1 MIFIKLQKI
10 NSMKKIFFLVAL
22 IAFFSCNEG
31 DDQTIDLTVYNPLL
45 TVVENIANGVSIE
58 GFLNAGVTV
67 ETLLDAGVTITE
79 LLNENVSNSL
89 EIVSSLGAEA
99 LYGLDYAGGY
109 IFHINGND
117 GSLIVATDY
126 SQIGNFSWGDI
137 FSLDTNADIGSGDL
151 NTQLIIDGNLND
163 NSSGGFEF
171 GSDDYA
177 FKVVS
182 DLDYNGYNDWF
193 VPSRDSMSAIYDNVH
208 SLNLGNFDETII
220 YWSSTKIGYDPYVM
234 GFNFDSW
241 GGEPFLGSCASQNG
255 LLIARKVN

>member
-1 MIFIKLQKI
+1 
-10 NSMKKIFFLVAL
+10 MKKIFFSVAF
-22 IAFFSCNEG
+22 IAFFSCNES

-45 TVVENIANGVSIE
+45 TVVENLNNGVAPANIV
-58 GFLNAGVTV
+58 A
-67 ETLLDAGVTITE
+67 
-79 LLNENVSNSL
+79 NVGS
-89 EIVSSLGAEA
+89 EA
-99 LYGLDYAGGY
+99 LYGLDYGGGY
-109 IFHINGND
+109 IFYFDEND
-117 GSLIVATDY
+117 GGLIVATDY
-126 SQIGNFSWGDI
+126 SQTGNFNWGDI

-208 SLNLGNFDETII
+208 SLGLGNFDETII

>member
-1 MIFIKLQKI
+1 
-10 NSMKKIFFLVAL
+10 MKKIFFLVAF
-22 IAFFSCNEG
+22 IAFFSCNES

-45 TVVENIANGVSIE
+45 TVVENLNNGVATADIV
-58 GFLNAGVTV
+58 A
-67 ETLLDAGVTITE
+67 
-79 LLNENVSNSL
+79 NVGS
-89 EIVSSLGAEA
+89 EA
-99 LYGLDYAGGY
+99 LYGLDYGGGY
-109 IFHINGND
+109 IFHFDEND
-117 GSLIVATDY
+117 GGLIVATDY
-126 SQIGNFSWGDI
+126 SQTGNFNWGDI

-208 SLNLGNFDETII
+208 SLGLGNFDETII

-255 LLIARKVN
+255 LMIARKVN

>member
-1 MIFIKLQKI
+1 
-10 NSMKKIFFLVAL
+10 MKKIFFLVAF
-22 IAFFSCNEG
+22 IAFFSCNES

-45 TVVENIANGVSIE
+45 TVVENLNNGVAPADIV
-58 GFLNAGVTV
+58 A
-67 ETLLDAGVTITE
+67 
-79 LLNENVSNSL
+79 NVGS
-89 EIVSSLGAEA
+89 EA
-99 LYGLDYAGGY
+99 LYGLDYGGGY
-109 IFHINGND
+109 IFHFDEN
-117 GSLIVATDY
+117 VATDY
-126 SQIGNFSWGDI
+126 SQTGNFNWGDI

-208 SLNLGNFDETII
+208 SLGLGNFDETII

-255 LLIARKVN
+255 LMIARKVN

>member
-1 MIFIKLQKI
+1 
-10 NSMKKIFFLVAL
+10 MKKIFFLVAF
-22 IAFFSCNEG
+22 IAFFSCNES

-45 TVVENIANGVSIE
+45 TVVENLNNGVAPADIV
-58 GFLNAGVTV
+58 A
-67 ETLLDAGVTITE
+67 
-79 LLNENVSNSL
+79 NVGS
-89 EIVSSLGAEA
+89 EA
-99 LYGLDYAGGY
+99 LYGLDYGGGY
-109 IFHINGND
+109 IFHFDEND
-117 GSLIVATDY
+117 GGLIVATDY
-126 SQIGNFSWGDI
+126 SQTGNFNWGDI

-208 SLNLGNFDETII
+208 SLGLGNFDETII

-255 LLIARKVN
+255 LMIARKVN

>member
-1 MIFIKLQKI
+1 MHITQILFSFINPYSSCSSLIFIRLPKI
-10 NSMKKIFFLVAL
+10 GCMKKIFFLVAF
-22 IAFFSCNEG
+22 IAFFSCNESE
-31 DDQTIDLTVYNPLL
+31 TIDVTVYNPLL
-45 TVVENIANGVSIE
+45 TVVENLNNGVAPADI
-58 GFLNAGVTV
+58 VV
-67 ETLLDAGVTITE
+67 
-79 LLNENVSNSL
+79 NVGS
-89 EIVSSLGAEA
+89 EA
-99 LYGLDYAGGY
+99 LYGLDYGGGY
-109 IFHINGND
+109 IFYFDEND
-117 GSLIVATDY
+117 GGLIIATDY
-126 SQIGNFSWGDI
+126 SQTGNFNWGDI

-182 DLDYNGYNDWF
+182 DLNYNGYNDWF

-208 SLNLGNFDETII
+208 SLGLGNFDETII

>member
-1 MIFIKLQKI
+1 MHITQILFSFINHYLSCSSLIFIKLLKTG
-10 NSMKKIFFLVAL
+10 SMKKIFFLVAF
-22 IAFFSCNEG
+22 IAFFSCNESE
-31 DDQTIDLTVYNPLL
+31 TIDVTVYNPLL
-45 TVVENIANGVSIE
+45 TVVENLNNGVAPTDIV
-58 GFLNAGVTV
+58 A
-67 ETLLDAGVTITE
+67 
-79 LLNENVSNSL
+79 NVGS
-89 EIVSSLGAEA
+89 EA
-99 LYGLDYAGGY
+99 LYGLYYGGGY
-109 IFHINGND
+109 IFYFDEND
-117 GSLIVATDY
+117 GGLIVATDY
-126 SQIGNFSWGDI
+126 SQTGNFNWGDI

-208 SLNLGNFDETII
+208 SLGLGNFDETII

>member
-1 MIFIKLQKI
+1 MIFIKLLKI
-10 NSMKKIFFLVAL
+10 HSMKKIFFLVAF
-22 IAFFSCNEG
+22 IAFFSCNES

-45 TVVENIANGVSIE
+45 TVVENLNNGVAPADIV
-58 GFLNAGVTV
+58 A
-67 ETLLDAGVTITE
+67 
-79 LLNENVSNSL
+79 NVGS
-89 EIVSSLGAEA
+89 EA
-99 LYGLDYAGGY
+99 LYGLDYGGGY
-109 IFHINGND
+109 IFHFDEND
-117 GSLIVATDY
+117 GGLIVATDY
-126 SQIGNFSWGDI
+126 SQTGNFNWGDI

-208 SLNLGNFDETII
+208 SLGLGNFDETII

-255 LLIARKVN
+255 LMIARKVN

>member
-1 MIFIKLQKI
+1 
-10 NSMKKIFFLVAL
+10 MKKIFFLVAF
-22 IAFFSCNEG
+22 IAFFSCNESE
-31 DDQTIDLTVYNPLL
+31 TIDVTVYNPLL
-45 TVVENIANGVSIE
+45 TVVENLNNGVAPTDIV
-58 GFLNAGVTV
+58 A
-67 ETLLDAGVTITE
+67 
-79 LLNENVSNSL
+79 NVGS
-89 EIVSSLGAEA
+89 EA
-99 LYGLDYAGGY
+99 LYGLYYGGGY
-109 IFHINGND
+109 IFYFDEND
-117 GSLIVATDY
+117 GGLIVATDY
-126 SQIGNFSWGDI
+126 SQTGNFNWGDI

-208 SLNLGNFDETII
+208 SLGLGNFDETII

>member
-1 MIFIKLQKI
+1 MHITQILFSFIKLYLSCSLLIFIKLLKTGC
-10 NSMKKIFFLVAL
+10 MKKIFFLVAF
-22 IAFFSCNEG
+22 IAFFSCNESE
-31 DDQTIDLTVYNPLL
+31 TIDVTVYNPLL
-45 TVVENIANGVSIE
+45 TVVENLNNGV
-58 GFLNAGVTV
+58 APTDVV
-67 ETLLDAGVTITE
+67 A
-79 LLNENVSNSL
+79 NVGS
-89 EIVSSLGAEA
+89 EA
-99 LYGLDYAGGY
+99 LYGLYYGGGY
-109 IFHINGND
+109 IFYIDEND
-117 GSLIVATDY
+117 GGLIVATDY
-126 SQIGNFSWGDI
+126 SQTGNFNWGDI

-182 DLDYNGYNDWF
+182 DLDYNGFNDWF

-208 SLNLGNFDETII
+208 SLGLGNFDETII